1 MLHVHTKRRSGA
13 YASSRQDTDY
23 AGAGVVRSY
32 DPRSTTRGTACLAWM
47 CVQAVLKPR
56 STPLGPVPERLFF
69 GYEGV

>member
-1 MLHVHTKRRSGA
+1 MRGP
-13 YASSRQDTDY
+13 
-23 AGAGVVRSY
+23 GVVRSY

-47 CVQAVLKPR
+47 WVQAVLKPR